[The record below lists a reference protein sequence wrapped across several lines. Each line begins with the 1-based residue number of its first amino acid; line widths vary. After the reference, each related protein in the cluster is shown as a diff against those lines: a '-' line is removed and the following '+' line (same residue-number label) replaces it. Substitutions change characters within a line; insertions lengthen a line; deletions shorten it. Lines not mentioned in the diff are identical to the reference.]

1 VVGIS
6 SMNLIDVPSIVANIM
21 FADSLRSARLVE
33 QKSEQNAE
41 ITAYQALNTSL
52 LQVADAAEAITG
64 STSWVPA
71 SISSSNASVASAYAS
86 GGAVAGASPY
96 PFTVTTIVEEGSDT
110 ATITYTKNDA
120 LQTVTSSSN
129 TFTGLADFPG
139 MTITVSAA
147 HEDPVTLTPSATT
160 VTAASVMTSAVSSLV
175 TKLNNSLALITS
187 QISASGALDTDYT
200 PRDISQRLLNTSW
213 DDNTLTSLA
222 NAGIELTR
230 VGTFT
235 YNEATLTTALAGDS
249 AALIIGEVAA
259 FAARVENVT
268 TSATSVTGTITR
280 EINTRQ
286 SRVSDLSTA
295 ITDLAAYL
303 TRREESLTV
312 YYSQLNAT
320 IQALQNQQNYLQT
333 QLDVFTKAL
342 TVNR

>member
-1 VVGIS
+1 
-6 SMNLIDVPSIVANIM
+6 MNLIDVPSIVANIM
-21 FADSLRSARLVE
+21 FADSLRSNRLVE

-71 SISSSNASVASAYAS
+71 SISSSDASVASAYAS

-139 MTITVSAA
+139 MTITVSATGG
-147 HEDPVTLTPSATT
+147 PVTLTPSATT
-160 VTAASVMTSAVSSLV
+160 VTDASVMKSAVSSLV

-235 YNEATLTTALAGDS
+235 YNEATLTTALAGGS

-320 IQALQNQQNYLQT
+320 IQALQNQQSYLQT

>member
-1 VVGIS
+1 
-6 SMNLIDVPSIVANIM
+6 M
-21 FADSLRSARLVE
+21 FADSLRSNRLVE

-139 MTITVSAA
+139 MTITVSAVDLV
-147 HEDPVTLTPSATT
+147 DPVTLTPSATT
-160 VTAASVMTSAVSSLV
+160 VTDASVMTSAVSSLV

-235 YNEATLTTALAGDS
+235 YNEATLTTALAGGS

-320 IQALQNQQNYLQT
+320 IQALQNQQSYLKT

>member
-1 VVGIS
+1 
-6 SMNLIDVPSIVANIM
+6 M
-21 FADSLRSARLVE
+21 FADSLRSNRLVE

-139 MTITVSAA
+139 MTITVSATGG
-147 HEDPVTLTPSATT
+147 PVTLTPSATT
-160 VTAASVMTSAVSSLV
+160 VTGASVMTSAVSSLV
-175 TKLNNSLALITS
+175 TKLNNSLTLITS
-187 QISASGALDTDYT
+187 QISATGALDTDYT

-235 YNEATLTTALAGDS
+235 YNEATLTTALAGGS

-320 IQALQNQQNYLQT
+320 IQALQNQQSYLQT

>member
-1 VVGIS
+1 
-6 SMNLIDVPSIVANIM
+6 MNLIDVPSIVANIM
-21 FADSLRSARLVE
+21 FADSLRSNRLVE

-71 SISSSNASVASAYAS
+71 SISSSDASVASAYAS

-139 MTITVSAA
+139 MTITVSATGG
-147 HEDPVTLTPSATT
+147 PVTLTPSATT
-160 VTAASVMTSAVSSLV
+160 VTGASVMTSAVSSLV

-187 QISASGALDTDYT
+187 QISASGSLDTDYT

-235 YNEATLTTALAGDS
+235 YNEATLTTALAGGS

-320 IQALQNQQNYLQT
+320 IQALQNQQSYLQT